1 MNQNQFVFQGDVITT
16 GNYRPAQNVTLDG
29 DRLLSTAIGF
39 SEINDDLV
47 TVTPLTGFYSPSTDD
62 LVVGKVISHNA
73 LSWEVNIN
81 SYYSGI
87 LLASDIFGKDYS
99 ASKNDL
105 SSKLNIGDI
114 VLARI
119 ANMGSRDPLITIVGE
134 KLGRIDSGELVKIS
148 STTTPYLTNSVIQ
161 TIESS
166 TNASVTVGKN
176 GLIILKG
183 DDSTGLTKAI
193 KSIKMIDMI
202 RDSDSME
209 EKIKIF
215 LDEDHWKNEN
225 LKNDMYFQ
233 EILSP
238 LHLLDCRIMLC

>member
-1 MNQNQFVFQGDVITT
+1 MNQNQFVFPGDVIAT
-16 GNYRPAQNVTLDG
+16 GNYSPAQNVTLDG

-105 SSKLNIGDI
+105 SLKLNIGDI

-134 KLGRIDSGELVKIS
+134 KLGRIDSGELIKIS
-148 STTTPYLTNSVIQ
+148 PTTIRYLTDSIIQ
-161 TIESS
+161 TIEAS
-166 TNASVTVGKN
+166 TNATLTVGQN
-176 GLIILKG
+176 GLVILKC

-193 KSIKMIDMI
+193 TSIKMIDMMQN
-202 RDSDSME
+202 DSNLE
-209 EKIKIF
+209 EKIQKF
-215 LDEDHWKNEN
+215 LDEDN
-225 LKNDMYFQ
+225 
-233 EILSP
+233 
-238 LHLLDCRIMLC
+238 